1 MLPGDLYKNETAHG
15 SLKINILSSL
25 KLNNMNYIIITY
37 IIYLLLT
44 VSITIWVARTLF
56 KNGKIFLVDIFN
68 GNQELA
74 NSVNNLLLTGFYL
87 INIGYAVYT
96 LQVTNSITNMQ
107 LVIEELSIK
116 IGLIIL
122 ILGAMHFFNLYIFF
136 KLRKK
141 ALYEKN
147 LREKYHLTPVE
158 QINKG

>member
-1 MLPGDLYKNETAHG
+1 
-15 SLKINILSSL
+15 
-25 KLNNMNYIIITY
+25 MNYIIVTY

-44 VSITIWVARTLF
+44 ISITIWVAKTLF
-56 KNGKIFLVDIFN
+56 RNGKIFLFDIFN

-74 NSVNNLLLTGFYL
+74 SSVNNLLLTGFYL

-96 LQVTNSITNMQ
+96 LQVTNLITNMQ

-147 LREKYHLTPVE
+147 LREKYHLTTVE
-158 QINKG
+158 QINKA